1 MVEGILKY
9 LLPLISSAK
18 TTSGSSLDELNNFVF
33 KIIPIL
39 NVDGVIHGN
48 SRAGLNGLDPNRCWK
63 KPKKG
68 VNPDNYH
75 IIK

>member
-1 MVEGILKY
+1 M
-9 LLPLISSAK
+9 
-18 TTSGSSLDELNNFVF
+18 F

-48 SRAGLNGLDPNRCWK
+48 SRAGLNGLDHNRCWK
-63 KPKKG
+63 KPKKLL
-68 VNPDNYH
+68 NPDNYH